1 MESLKRCE
9 HIISNNQ
16 AGITL
21 NFGGGF
27 PVATL
32 CVVPQRSK
40 QTKILPVEFVRYVF

>member
-1 MESLKRCE
+1 MDNLKWSK

-16 AGITL
+16 AGIIL
-21 NFGGGF
+21 NFGGSF

-32 CVVPQRSK
+32 CVVPQYSK